1 MNVVLFY
8 TYIHMTNLILT
19 LIVCSTVITSIVNVA
34 KPAYKK
40 FAGKYAIS
48 ITTVL
53 SFLLGILSSFSLS
66 AYLWWWYNTWIL
78 IMLWLALGTWSNI
91 FYDLREIIK
100 WFGVRLNEVRK
111 ALETVE
117 ETETIWFKD
126 KEE

>member
-1 MNVVLFY
+1 
-8 TYIHMTNLILT
+8 MTSTIIT

-53 SFLLGILSSFSLS
+53 SFLLGILSAFSLS
-66 AYLWWWYNTWIL
+66 SYLGWEYNSWIL
-78 IMLWLALGTWSNI
+78 IMLGLALGTGSNI
-91 FYDLREIIK
+91 FYDVWELIK
-100 WFGVRLNEVRK
+100 GLGVRLNEARK
-111 ALETVE
+111 AIEEVE
-117 ETETIWFKD
+117 EKESAIGFKS